1 MGRAAGF
8 KKRSRAV
15 WCIGI
20 GLFGLTVMGARQLPE
35 FQSSP
40 KWTTIDLPNPPAP
53 LPESNSPYPAELPLE
68 ENESG
73 TLPSQT

>member
-1 MGRAAGF
+1 MGIAAGF

-20 GLFGLTVMGARQLPE
+20 ALFGLTVMGARQLPE

-40 KWTTIDLPNPPAP
+40 EWTTINLPNPPAP
-53 LPESNSPYPAELPLE
+53 LAEINSPY
-68 ENESG
+68 
-73 TLPSQT
+73 QTDLL